1 MGEKKLYWIGKGT
14 FFHKGKTWDTSQ
26 PIPPGVSRN
35 FLKDNIEKGNIG
47 GKIGAV
53 GIVSDNAAAE
63 IEKLNAEI
71 KDLKTEIE
79 LLKEAETKAEEND
92 CTKK

>member
-1 MGEKKLYWIGKGT
+1 MADKKLYWIGKGT
-14 FFHKGKTWDTSQ
+14 FFHQGKTWDTSE
-26 PIPPGVSRN
+26 PIPSGVSRN

-47 GKIGAV
+47 EKIGAV

-63 IEKLNAEI
+63 IEKLRVEN

-79 LLKEAETKAEEND
+79 LLKEAANK
-92 CTKK
+92 